1 LSCATVQKLE
11 FSPSGNEGSFLQ
23 TPFWGLFKSRHGWK
37 LIRARASFGAE
48 ENRSKAKEGAA
59 KENAL
64 KAQEAGGFDFSI
76 LVRSFA
82 RGFFSLA
89 YVPLFP
95 SEKAFKFLQA
105 QEGGKANDSASANE
119 GGVANDSDGSNEGG
133 LSDDS
138 AGSNEGGET
147 NSSAGSNE
155 GGKANDAAAPSP
167 KVFCAALDQLAAA
180 LKALLPANTICVR
193 FDPQVEFPEPDERDE
208 FNQSVKAAA
217 KKGRFLCKKNAVDI
231 QPPDTTQVDLTRT
244 EEEILAG
251 MKNKWRYNVNLAKRK
266 GVQIQKISGNSLNLS
281 DFVDIFYDLYKETSA
296 RDGIAMHAKAYYKD
310 LLELSAQEAQKGSD
324 VPQVNLYV
332 ASHEG
337 DKLGAIMTLFS
348 KTESVYLY
356 GCSSNKKR
364 NLMPNFLLQWTAMSD
379 AKAYGSCYYD
389 MYGMPPTDDPSHPMH
404 GLYLFKTGFGGRNV
418 HRAGSYDVPLKGIYK
433 LCVLA
438 EGARAFWHKKI
449 LKKIRGR

>member
-1 LSCATVQKLE
+1 MSGANVKKLE

-37 LIRARASFGAE
+37 LIRVRASFGAE
-48 ENRSKAKEGAA
+48 ENRSKAQDCAA

-64 KAQEAGGFDFSI
+64 KDQEAGGFDFSI
-76 LVRSFA
+76 MVRSFA

-89 YVPLFP
+89 YVPMFP
-95 SEKAFKFLQA
+95 NAEAFKALQA
-105 QEGGKANDSASANE
+105 QE
-119 GGVANDSDGSNEGG
+119 GGVANDSAGTKEGG
-133 LSDDS
+133 LS
-138 AGSNEGGET
+138 GF
-147 NSSAGSNE
+147 
-155 GGKANDAAAPSP
+155 AAALSP
-167 KVFCAALDQLAAA
+167 KVFCASLDQLAAA

-193 FDPQVEFPEPDERDE
+193 FDPQVEFSTPAERDS
-208 FNQSVKAAA
+208 FNADARLAA
-217 KKGRFLCKKNAVDI
+217 KKGRFLCEKNAVDI

-310 LLELSAQEAQKGSD
+310 LLELSAQEAQKGGD
-324 VPQVNLYV
+324 VPQVSLYV

-337 DKLGAIMTLFS
+337 DNLGAIMTLFS

-364 NLMPNFLLQWTAMSD
+364 NLMPNFLLQWTAMKD
-379 AKAYGSCYYD
+379 AKAYGSRYYD

>member
-1 LSCATVQKLE
+1 MSGVQIQKLD
-11 FSPSGNEGSFLQ
+11 FSINGNDGSFLQ
-23 TPFWGLFKSRHGWK
+23 TPFWGLFKSRHGWN
-37 LIRARASFGAE
+37 LIRARATIGETESTP
-48 ENRSKAKEGAA
+48 K
-59 KENAL
+59 
-64 KAQEAGGFDFSI
+64 QFDFSVM
-76 LVRSFA
+76 VRSFA

-89 YVPLFP
+89 YVPMFP
-95 SEKAFKFLQA
+95 SADAFKALQA
-105 QEGGKANDSASANE
+105 QDGANCGD
-119 GGVANDSDGSNEGG
+119 
-133 LSDDS
+133 
-138 AGSNEGGET
+138 
-147 NSSAGSNE
+147 
-155 GGKANDAAAPSP
+155 KNDAAEKLCSLLEEIAE
-167 KVFCAALDQLAAA
+167 A
-180 LKALLPANTICVR
+180 LKPLLPANTICVR
-193 FDPQVEFPEPDERDE
+193 FDPQVEFSTPAERDS
-208 FNQSVKAAA
+208 FNAAA
-217 KKGRFLCKKNAVDI
+217 RLGAKKIRSACKKNAVDI

-244 EEEILAG
+244 EDEILAA

-266 GVQIQKISGNSLNLS
+266 GVQIEKVSGNVHNLS

-310 LLELSAQEAQKGSD
+310 LLELSAQAAQKGGD

-332 ASHEG
+332 AKHE
-337 DKLGAIMTLFS
+337 DDYLGAIMTLFS

-379 AKAYGSCYYD
+379 AKAYGSRYYD

-418 HRAGSYDVPLKGIYK
+418 HRAGTYDVPLKGIYK

-438 EGARAFWHKKI
+438 EGARAFWHKKV

>member
-1 LSCATVQKLE
+1 MSGVQIQKLD
-11 FSPSGNEGSFLQ
+11 FSINGNDGSFLQ
-23 TPFWGLFKSRHGWK
+23 TPFWGLFKSRHGWN

-64 KAQEAGGFDFSI
+64 KAQETGGFDFSI

-95 SEKAFKFLQA
+95 NEKAFKFLQA
-105 QEGGKANDSASANE
+105 QEGGGANGSAS
-119 GGVANDSDGSNEGG
+119 SNEGG
-133 LSDDS
+133 LS
-138 AGSNEGGET
+138 G
-147 NSSAGSNE
+147 
-155 GGKANDAAAPSP
+155 DAAAPSP

-193 FDPQVEFPEPDERDE
+193 FDPQVEFPEPDERDA

-251 MKNKWRYNVNLAKRK
+251 MKSKWRYNVNLAKRK

-296 RDGIAMHAKAYYKD
+296 RDGIAMHAKSYYKD
-310 LLELSAQEAQKGSD
+310 LLVLSAQEAQKGSD
-324 VPQVNLYV
+324 VPQVSLYV

-337 DKLGAIMTLFS
+337 DNLGAIMTLFS

-379 AKAYGSCYYD
+379 AKAYGSRYYD

-404 GLYLFKTGFGGRNV
+404 GLYQFKTGFGGRNV

>member
-1 LSCATVQKLE
+1 MSGVQIQKLD
-11 FSPSGNEGSFLQ
+11 FSINGNYGSFLQ
-23 TPFWGLFKSRHGWK
+23 TPFWGLFKSRHGWN
-37 LIRARASFGAE
+37 LIRARASFSEE
-48 ENRSKAKEGAA
+48 ENRSKAKDGAA

-89 YVPLFP
+89 YVPMFP
-95 SEKAFKFLQA
+95 SAELLKAVGIN
-105 QEGGKANDSASANE
+105 GG
-119 GGVANDSDGSNEGG
+119 
-133 LSDDS
+133 
-138 AGSNEGGET
+138 AGSNEGDGA
-147 NSSAGSNE
+147 NDSAGSKE

-193 FDPQVEFPEPDERDE
+193 FDPQVEFSTPAERDS
-208 FNQSVKAAA
+208 FNAAA
-217 KKGRFLCKKNAVDI
+217 RLGAKKIRSACKKNAVDI

-244 EEEILAG
+244 EEEILAA
-251 MKNKWRYNVNLAKRK
+251 MKSKWRYNINLAARK
-266 GVQIQKISGNSLNLS
+266 GVVVQKTALDSSSIEKAID
-281 DFVDIFYDLYKETSA
+281 DFYALYKETSA
-296 RDGIAMHAKAYYKD
+296 RDGIAMHAKGYYKD

-324 VPQVNLYV
+324 VPQVNLYM

-337 DKLGAIMTLFS
+337 DNLGAIMTLFS

-364 NLMPNFLLQWTAMSD
+364 NLMPNFLLQWTAMKD
-379 AKAYGSCYYD
+379 AKAYGSRYYD

>member
-1 LSCATVQKLE
+1 MSCVTVQKLE

-48 ENRSKAKEGAA
+48 ENRSQAKEGAA

-95 SEKAFKFLQA
+95 NEKAFKFLQA
-105 QEGGKANDSASANE
+105 KE
-119 GGVANDSDGSNEGG
+119 GGVANDSSVANEGGETNSSDGSNEGG
-133 LSDDS
+133 LS
-138 AGSNEGGET
+138 GF
-147 NSSAGSNE
+147 
-155 GGKANDAAAPSP
+155 AAAPGP
-167 KVFCAALDQLAAA
+167 ETFCAALDQLAAA
-180 LKALLPANTICVR
+180 LKQLLPANTICVR
-193 FDPQVEFPEPDERDE
+193 FDPQVEFSEPDERDE
-208 FNQSVKAAA
+208 FNKSVKAAA

-266 GVQIQKISGNSLNLS
+266 GVQIQKISGNNLNLS

-337 DKLGAIMTLFS
+337 DNLGAIMTLFS

-379 AKAYGSCYYD
+379 AKAYGSRYYD

>member
-1 LSCATVQKLE
+1 MSGVTVQKLE

-37 LIRARASFGAE
+37 LIRARASFGD
-48 ENRSKAKEGAA
+48 EGAA
-59 KENAL
+59 KENPL
-64 KAQEAGGFDFSI
+64 KAQETGGFDFSI
-76 LVRSFA
+76 MVRSFA

-95 SEKAFKFLQA
+95 NERAFKFLQA
-105 QEGGKANDSASANE
+105 KE
-119 GGVANDSDGSNEGG
+119 GGVANDSA
-133 LSDDS
+133 S
-138 AGSNEGGET
+138 AKEGGET
-147 NSSAGSNE
+147 NSSASAKE

-193 FDPQVEFPEPDERDE
+193 FDPQVEFPEPDERDA
-208 FNQSVKAAA
+208 FNKSVKAAA

-244 EEEILAG
+244 EEEILAA
-251 MKNKWRYNVNLAKRK
+251 MKSKWRYNINLAARK
-266 GVQIQKISGNSLNLS
+266 GVVVQKTALDSSSIEKAID
-281 DFVDIFYDLYKETSA
+281 DFYALYKETSA
-296 RDGIAMHAKAYYKD
+296 RDGIAMHAKSYYKD

-337 DKLGAIMTLFS
+337 DNLGAIMTLFS

-364 NLMPNFLLQWTAMSD
+364 NLMPNFLLQWTAMKD
-379 AKAYGSCYYD
+379 AKAYGSRYYD

>member
-1 LSCATVQKLE
+1 MSCVTVQKLE

-82 RGFFSLA
+82 RGIFSLA

-95 SEKAFKFLQA
+95 NEKAFKFLQA
-105 QEGGKANDSASANE
+105 QER
-119 GGVANDSDGSNEGG
+119 GVAN
-133 LSDDS
+133 DS
-138 AGSNEGGET
+138 AGSNEGGLSGVT
-147 NSSAGSNE
+147 
-155 GGKANDAAAPSP
+155 AAPSP
-167 KVFCAALDQLAAA
+167 EAFCALLDQLAAA

-193 FDPQVEFPEPDERDE
+193 FDPQVEFSAPDERDE
-208 FNQSVKAAA
+208 FNKSVKAAA
-217 KKGRFLCKKNAVDI
+217 KKGRFLCEKNAVDI

-244 EEEILAG
+244 EEEILAA
-251 MKNKWRYNVNLAKRK
+251 MKNKWRYNINLSARK
-266 GVQIQKISGNSLNLS
+266 GVVVQKTSGNSLNLS

-296 RDGIAMHAKAYYKD
+296 RDGIAMHAKSYYKD

-364 NLMPNFLLQWTAMSD
+364 NLMPNFLLQWTAMKD
-379 AKAYGSCYYD
+379 AKAYGSRYYD

-438 EGARAFWHKKI
+438 EGGRAFWHKKI

>member
-1 LSCATVQKLE
+1 MSGVTVQKLE

-48 ENRSKAKEGAA
+48 ENRSQAKDGAA

-95 SEKAFKFLQA
+95 NEKAFKFLQA
-105 QEGGKANDSASANE
+105 KE
-119 GGVANDSDGSNEGG
+119 GGVANGSV
-133 LSDDS
+133 S
-138 AGSNEGGET
+138 SNEGGET

-208 FNQSVKAAA
+208 FNKSVKAAA

-244 EEEILAG
+244 EEEILAA
-251 MKNKWRYNVNLAKRK
+251 MKSKWRYNINLSARK
-266 GVQIQKISGNSLNLS
+266 GVVVQKTALDSSSIEKA
-281 DFVDIFYDLYKETSA
+281 VDIFYDLYKETSA

-337 DKLGAIMTLFS
+337 DNLGAIMTLFS

-364 NLMPNFLLQWTAMSD
+364 NLMPNFLLQWTAMKD
-379 AKAYGSCYYD
+379 AKTYGSRYYD

>member
-1 LSCATVQKLE
+1 MSGVTVQKLE
-11 FSPSGNEGSFLQ
+11 FSPSGNDGSFLQ

-37 LIRARASFGAE
+37 LIRARASFGEE
-48 ENRSKAKEGAA
+48 ENRPQAKEGAA

-76 LVRSFA
+76 MVRSFA

-95 SEKAFKFLQA
+95 NEKAFKFLQA
-105 QEGGKANDSASANE
+105 KE
-119 GGVANDSDGSNEGG
+119 GGVANDSASAKEGG
-133 LSDDS
+133 V
-138 AGSNEGGET
+138 
-147 NSSAGSNE
+147 
-155 GGKANDAAAPSP
+155 ANDAAAPSP
-167 KVFCAALDQLAAA
+167 KVFCSLLEEIAEA

-193 FDPQVEFPEPDERDE
+193 FDPQAEFPEPDERDA
-208 FNQSVKAAA
+208 FNKSVKAAA

-231 QPPDTTQVDLTRT
+231 QPPDTTQVDLMRT
-244 EEEILAG
+244 EEEILAA
-251 MKNKWRYNVNLAKRK
+251 MKSKA
-266 GVQIQKISGNSLNLS
+266 ID
-281 DFVDIFYDLYKETSA
+281 DFYALYKETSA
-296 RDGIAMHAKAYYKD
+296 RDGIAMHAKSYYKD

-337 DKLGAIMTLFS
+337 DNLGAIMTLFS

-364 NLMPNFLLQWTAMSD
+364 NLMPNFLLQWTAMKD
-379 AKAYGSCYYD
+379 AKAYGSRYYD

-418 HRAGSYDVPLKGIYK
+418 HRAGTYDVPLKGIYN

>member
-1 LSCATVQKLE
+1 MSGVQIQKLD
-11 FSPSGNEGSFLQ
+11 FSINGNDGSFLQ
-23 TPFWGLFKSRHGWK
+23 TPFWGLFKSRHGWS
-37 LIRARASFGAE
+37 LIRARASFGEE
-48 ENRSKAKEGAA
+48 ENRPQAKDGAA

-64 KAQEAGGFDFSI
+64 KTQEAGGFDFSI
-76 LVRSFA
+76 MVRSFA
-82 RGFFSLA
+82 RGIFSLA

-95 SEKAFKFLQA
+95 NENAFKFLQ
-105 QEGGKANDSASANE
+105 ANE
-119 GGVANDSDGSNEGG
+119 GGVANDSASAKEGG
-133 LSDDS
+133 VAND
-138 AGSNEGGET
+138 
-147 NSSAGSNE
+147 SAGSNE
-155 GGKANDAAAPSP
+155 GGKANVAAAPSP

-193 FDPQVEFPEPDERDE
+193 FDPQVEFPEPDERDA

-244 EEEILAG
+244 EEEILAA
-251 MKNKWRYNVNLAKRK
+251 MKSKWRYNINLAARK
-266 GVQIQKISGNSLNLS
+266 GVVVQKTALDSSSIEKAID
-281 DFVDIFYDLYKETSA
+281 DFYALYKETSA
-296 RDGIAMHAKAYYKD
+296 RDGIAMHAKSYYKD

-337 DKLGAIMTLFS
+337 DNLGAIMTLFS

-364 NLMPNFLLQWTAMSD
+364 NLMPNFLLQWTAMKD
-379 AKAYGSCYYD
+379 AKAYGSRYYD

>member
-1 LSCATVQKLE
+1 MSGVTVQKLE

-48 ENRSKAKEGAA
+48 ENRSQAKDGAA

-64 KAQEAGGFDFSI
+64 KSQEAGGFDFSI

-95 SEKAFKFLQA
+95 NAELLKAVGMN
-105 QEGGKANDSASANE
+105 GGASAKE
-119 GGVANDSDGSNEGG
+119 GGVANDSA
-133 LSDDS
+133 S
-138 AGSNEGGET
+138 AKD
-147 NSSAGSNE
+147 

-244 EEEILAG
+244 EEEILAA
-251 MKNKWRYNVNLAKRK
+251 MKNKWRYNINLSARK
-266 GVQIQKISGNSLNLS
+266 GVVVQKTALDSSSIEKAID
-281 DFVDIFYDLYKETSA
+281 DFYALYKETSA
-296 RDGIAMHAKAYYKD
+296 RDGIAMHAKSYYKD

-337 DKLGAIMTLFS
+337 DNLGAIMTLFS

-364 NLMPNFLLQWTAMSD
+364 NLMPNFLLQWTAMKD
-379 AKAYGSCYYD
+379 AKAYGSRYYD

>member
-1 LSCATVQKLE
+1 MSCVTVQKLE

-48 ENRSKAKEGAA
+48 EN
-59 KENAL
+59 AL
-64 KAQEAGGFDFSI
+64 KAQEAGVFDFSI
-76 LVRSFA
+76 MVRSFA

-95 SEKAFKFLQA
+95 NAELLKAVGMN
-105 QEGGKANDSASANE
+105 GGASAKE
-119 GGVANDSDGSNEGG
+119 GGVANDSAS
-133 LSDDS
+133 
-138 AGSNEGGET
+138 
-147 NSSAGSNE
+147 SNE

-167 KVFCAALDQLAAA
+167 KVFSTALDQLAAA

-193 FDPQVEFPEPDERDE
+193 FDPQVEFPEPDERDA
-208 FNQSVKAAA
+208 FNQSVKSAA

-244 EEEILAG
+244 EEEILAA
-251 MKNKWRYNVNLAKRK
+251 MKSKWRYNINLAARK
-266 GVQIQKISGNSLNLS
+266 GVVVQKTELDSSSIEKA
-281 DFVDIFYDLYKETSA
+281 VDIFYALYKETSA
-296 RDGIAMHAKAYYKD
+296 RDGIAMHAKSYYKD

-364 NLMPNFLLQWTAMSD
+364 NLMPNFLLQWTAMKD
-379 AKAYGSCYYD
+379 AKAYGSRYYD

>member
-1 LSCATVQKLE
+1 MSGVTVQKLE
-11 FSPSGNEGSFLQ
+11 FSSSGNEGSFLQ
-23 TPFWGLFKSRHGWK
+23 TPFWGLFKSRHGWN
-37 LIRARASFGAE
+37 LIRARASFGE
-48 ENRSKAKEGAA
+48 EEKRSQVKDGAD

-95 SEKAFKFLQA
+95 NAELLKAVGMN
-105 QEGGKANDSASANE
+105 GG
-119 GGVANDSDGSNEGG
+119 
-133 LSDDS
+133 
-138 AGSNEGGET
+138 AGSK
-147 NSSAGSNE
+147 E

-193 FDPQVEFPEPDERDE
+193 FDPQVEFPEPDERDA

-244 EEEILAG
+244 EEEILAA
-251 MKNKWRYNVNLAKRK
+251 MKSKWRYNINLAARK
-266 GVQIQKISGNSLNLS
+266 GVVVQKTALDSSSIEKAID
-281 DFVDIFYDLYKETSA
+281 DFYALYKETSA
-296 RDGIAMHAKAYYKD
+296 RDGIAMHAKSYYKD

-337 DKLGAIMTLFS
+337 DNLGAIMTLFS

-364 NLMPNFLLQWTAMSD
+364 NLMPNFLLQWTAMKD
-379 AKAYGSCYYD
+379 AKAYGSRYYD

>member
-1 LSCATVQKLE
+1 MSGVTVQKLE
-11 FSPSGNEGSFLQ
+11 FSPSGNDGSFLQ

-37 LIRARASFGAE
+37 LIRARASIG
-48 ENRSKAKEGAA
+48 KDGAA

-95 SEKAFKFLQA
+95 NEKAFKFLQA
-105 QEGGKANDSASANE
+105 QEGG
-119 GGVANDSDGSNEGG
+119 GANDSD
-133 LSDDS
+133 
-138 AGSNEGGET
+138 
-147 NSSAGSNE
+147 GSNE

-193 FDPQVEFPEPDERDE
+193 FDPQVEFSAPDERDA
-208 FNQSVKAAA
+208 FNKSVKAAA
-217 KKGRFLCKKNAVDI
+217 KKGRFSCEKNAVDI

-244 EEEILAG
+244 EEEILAA
-251 MKNKWRYNVNLAKRK
+251 MKSKWRYNINLSARK
-266 GVQIQKISGNSLNLS
+266 GVVVQKTALDSASGDN
-281 DFVDIFYDLYKETSA
+281 
-296 RDGIAMHAKAYYKD
+296 
-310 LLELSAQEAQKGSD
+310 
-324 VPQVNLYV
+324 
-332 ASHEG
+332 
-337 DKLGAIMTLFS
+337 LGAIMTLFS

-364 NLMPNFLLQWTAMSD
+364 NLMPNFLLQWTAMKD
-379 AKAYGSCYYD
+379 AKAYGSRYYD

>member
-1 LSCATVQKLE
+1 MSGVTVQKLE

-37 LIRARASFGAE
+37 LIRARASFGD
-48 ENRSKAKEGAA
+48 EGAA

-95 SEKAFKFLQA
+95 NEKAFKFLQA
-105 QEGGKANDSASANE
+105 KEGDGAND
-119 GGVANDSDGSNEGG
+119 
-133 LSDDS
+133 
-138 AGSNEGGET
+138 
-147 NSSAGSNE
+147 SAGSNE
-155 GGKANDAAAPSP
+155 GGKANDADAPSP

-208 FNQSVKAAA
+208 FNKSVKAAA

-244 EEEILAG
+244 EEEILAA
-251 MKNKWRYNVNLAKRK
+251 MKSKWRYNVNLAKKK
-266 GVQIQKISGNSLNLS
+266 GVQIQKVSGNSLNLS

-296 RDGIAMHAKAYYKD
+296 RDGIAMHAKSYYKD

-337 DKLGAIMTLFS
+337 DNLGAIMTLFS

-364 NLMPNFLLQWTAMSD
+364 NLMPNFLLQWTAMKD
-379 AKAYGSCYYD
+379 AKAYGSRYYD

>member
-1 LSCATVQKLE
+1 MSCATVQKLE

-37 LIRARASFGAE
+37 LIRARASFGD
-48 ENRSKAKEGAA
+48 EGAA

-105 QEGGKANDSASANE
+105 KEGGVANGSASANE
-119 GGVANDSDGSNEGG
+119 GGETNSSDGSNEGG
-133 LSDDS
+133 LS
-138 AGSNEGGET
+138 GV
-147 NSSAGSNE
+147 
-155 GGKANDAAAPSP
+155 AAAPSP
-167 KVFCAALDQLAAA
+167 KVFCAALDQLAAV
-180 LKALLPANTICVR
+180 LKALLPSNTICVR

-244 EEEILAG
+244 EEEILAS
-251 MKNKWRYNVNLAKRK
+251 MKSKWRYNINLSARK
-266 GVQIQKISGNSLNLS
+266 GVQIQKVSGNSLNLS

-296 RDGIAMHAKAYYKD
+296 RDGIAMHAKSYYKD

-337 DKLGAIMTLFS
+337 DNLGAIMTLFS

-364 NLMPNFLLQWTAMSD
+364 NLMPNFLLQWTAMKD
-379 AKAYGSCYYD
+379 AKAYGSRYYD

-404 GLYLFKTGFGGRNV
+404 GLYQFKTGFGGRNV

>member
-1 LSCATVQKLE
+1 MFGVTVQKLD
-11 FSPSGNEGSFLQ
+11 FSINGNDGSFLQ
-23 TPFWGLFKSRHGWK
+23 TPFWGLFKSRHGWN
-37 LIRARASFGAE
+37 LIRARAAFG
-48 ENRSKAKEGAA
+48 EGELSQ
-59 KENAL
+59 K
-64 KAQEAGGFDFSI
+64 QFDFSVM
-76 LVRSFA
+76 VRSFA

-89 YVPLFP
+89 YVPMFP
-95 SEKAFKFLQA
+95 NAEAFKALQA
-105 QEGGKANDSASANE
+105 QDCGSKDSAN
-119 GGVANDSDGSNEGG
+119 
-133 LSDDS
+133 SDD
-138 AGSNEGGET
+138 GG
-147 NSSAGSNE
+147 AD
-155 GGKANDAAAPSP
+155 GGDKNVAAQ
-167 KVFCAALDQLAAA
+167 KFCALLDEIAAA
-180 LKALLPANTICVR
+180 LKPLLPASTICVR
-193 FDPQVEFPEPDERDE
+193 FDPQVEFSTPAERDS
-208 FNQSVKAAA
+208 FNADARLAA
-217 KKGRFLCKKNAVDI
+217 KRIRSACKKNAVDI

-244 EEEILAG
+244 EEEILAA

-266 GVQIQKISGNSLNLS
+266 GVVVERISGNSLNLS

-310 LLELSAQEAQKGSD
+310 LLELSAQEAQKGNE

-337 DKLGAIMTLFS
+337 DNLGAIMTLFS

-379 AKAYGSCYYD
+379 AKAYGSRYYD

-418 HRAGSYDVPLKGIYK
+418 HRVGTYDVPLKGIYK

-438 EGARAFWHKKI
+438 EGARAFWHKKV

>member
-1 LSCATVQKLE
+1 MSGVQIQKLD
-11 FSPSGNEGSFLQ
+11 FSINGNEGSFLQ

-37 LIRARASFGAE
+37 LIRARASFGD
-48 ENRSKAKEGAA
+48 EGAA

-64 KAQEAGGFDFSI
+64 KAQETCGFDFSI

-82 RGFFSLA
+82 RGIFSLA

-95 SEKAFKFLQA
+95 NAELLKAV
-105 QEGGKANDSASANE
+105 GMNGDASAKE
-119 GGVANDSDGSNEGG
+119 GGVANDSA
-133 LSDDS
+133 S
-138 AGSNEGGET
+138 A
-147 NSSAGSNE
+147 NE

-193 FDPQVEFPEPDERDE
+193 FDPQVEFPEPDERDA
-208 FNQSVKAAA
+208 FNKSVKAAA
-217 KKGRFLCKKNAVDI
+217 KKSRFLCKKNAVDI

-244 EEEILAG
+244 EEEILAA
-251 MKNKWRYNVNLAKRK
+251 MKSKWRYNINLAARK
-266 GVQIQKISGNSLNLS
+266 GVVVQKTALDSSSIEKAID
-281 DFVDIFYDLYKETSA
+281 DFYALYKETSA
-296 RDGIAMHAKAYYKD
+296 RDGIAMHAKSYYKD

-364 NLMPNFLLQWTAMSD
+364 NLMPNFLLQWTAMKD
-379 AKAYGSCYYD
+379 AKAYGSRYYD

>member
-1 LSCATVQKLE
+1 ME

-23 TPFWGLFKSRHGWK
+23 TPFWGLFKSRHGRK

-48 ENRSKAKEGAA
+48 ENRSQAKEGAA

-76 LVRSFA
+76 LLRSFA

-95 SEKAFKFLQA
+95 NEKAFKFLQA
-105 QEGGKANDSASANE
+105 KEGDGAN
-119 GGVANDSDGSNEGG
+119 
-133 LSDDS
+133 DS
-138 AGSNEGGET
+138 AGSNAGGET

-155 GGKANDAAAPSP
+155 GGLSGVTAAPSP
-167 KVFCAALDQLAAA
+167 EAFCALLDQLAAA

-208 FNQSVKAAA
+208 FNKSVKAAA
-217 KKGRFLCKKNAVDI
+217 KKGRFLCEKNAVDI

-244 EEEILAG
+244 EEEILAA
-251 MKNKWRYNVNLAKRK
+251 MKNKWRYNINLSARK
-266 GVQIQKISGNSLNLS
+266 GVVVQKTALDSSSIEKAID
-281 DFVDIFYDLYKETSA
+281 DFYALYKETSA
-296 RDGIAMHAKAYYKD
+296 RDGIAMHAKSYYKD

-364 NLMPNFLLQWTAMSD
+364 NLMPNFLLQWTAMKD
-379 AKAYGSCYYD
+379 AKAYGSRCYD

-404 GLYLFKTGFGGRNV
+404 GLYLFKSGFGGRNV
-418 HRAGSYDVPLKGIYK
+418 HRAGSYDVPLKGIYS

>member
-1 LSCATVQKLE
+1 MSCVTVQKLE
-11 FSPSGNEGSFLQ
+11 FSPIGNEGSFLQ

-37 LIRARASFGAE
+37 LIRARASFCKE
-48 ENRSKAKEGAA
+48 ENRSQAKDGAA

-95 SEKAFKFLQA
+95 NAELLKAVGMNGGTSAK
-105 QEGGKANDSASANE
+105 EGDGANDSS
-119 GGVANDSDGSNEGG
+119 VA
-133 LSDDS
+133 
-138 AGSNEGGET
+138 NEGGET
-147 NSSAGSNE
+147 NSSASTNE
-155 GGKANDAAAPSP
+155 GGLSGFAAVPSP
-167 KVFCAALDQLAAA
+167 KVFCAALDQLAAS

-193 FDPQVEFPEPDERDE
+193 FDPQVEFSAPDERDA

-266 GVQIQKISGNSLNLS
+266 GVQIQKISGNNLNLS

-324 VPQVNLYV
+324 VPQVSLYV

-337 DKLGAIMTLFS
+337 DNLGAIMTLFS

-364 NLMPNFLLQWTAMSD
+364 NLMPNFLLQWTAMKD
-379 AKAYGSCYYD
+379 AKAYGSRYYD

>member
-1 LSCATVQKLE
+1 ME
-11 FSPSGNEGSFLQ
+11 FSPSGNGGSFLQ
-23 TPFWGLFKSRHGWK
+23 TPFWGLFKSRHGWN
-37 LIRARASFGAE
+37 LIRARASFG
-48 ENRSKAKEGAA
+48 EGELSQ
-59 KENAL
+59 K
-64 KAQEAGGFDFSI
+64 QFDFSI

-95 SEKAFKFLQA
+95 NADAFRLLQG
-105 QEGGKANDSASANE
+105 QEGGASVD
-119 GGVANDSDGSNEGG
+119 GGQKNG
-133 LSDDS
+133 
-138 AGSNEGGET
+138 
-147 NSSAGSNE
+147 
-155 GGKANDAAAPSP
+155 AAALSP
-167 KVFCAALDQLAAA
+167 ETFCEVLDSFAAA
-180 LKALLPANTICVR
+180 LKPLLPANTICVR
-193 FDPQVEFPEPDERDE
+193 FDPQVEFATPDERDS
-208 FNQSVKAAA
+208 FNAGVRLAA
-217 KKGRFLCKKNAVDI
+217 KKIRSSCKKNAVDI
-231 QPPDTTQVDLTRT
+231 QPPDTTQVDLIRT
-244 EEEILAG
+244 EEEILAA

-266 GVQIQKISGNSLNLS
+266 GVQIEKVSGNSLNLS
-281 DFVDIFYDLYKETSA
+281 DFVDIFYALYKETSA

-310 LLELSAQEAQKGSD
+310 LLELSAQEAQKGGD

-332 ASHEG
+332 AKHE
-337 DKLGAIMTLFS
+337 DDYLGAIMTLFS

-379 AKAYGSCYYD
+379 AKGYGSRYYD

-418 HRAGSYDVPLKGIYK
+418 HRAGTYDVPLKGIYK

-438 EGARAFWHKKI
+438 EGVRAFWHKKV

>member
-1 LSCATVQKLE
+1 MSCVTVQKLE

-48 ENRSKAKEGAA
+48 ENRSQAKDGAA

-105 QEGGKANDSASANE
+105 KE
-119 GGVANDSDGSNEGG
+119 GGVANGSA
-133 LSDDS
+133 S
-138 AGSNEGGET
+138 SNEGGET

-155 GGKANDAAAPSP
+155 GGLSGFAAAPSP
-167 KVFCAALDQLAAA
+167 KVFCAELDQLAAA
-180 LKALLPANTICVR
+180 LKALLPSNTICVR

-208 FNQSVKAAA
+208 FNKSVKAAA
-217 KKGRFLCKKNAVDI
+217 KKGRFLCEKNAVDI

-244 EEEILAG
+244 EEEILAA

-337 DKLGAIMTLFS
+337 DNLGAIMTLFS

-379 AKAYGSCYYD
+379 AKAYGSRYYD

>member
-1 LSCATVQKLE
+1 MSSATVQKLE

-37 LIRARASFGAE
+37 LIRARASFGD
-48 ENRSKAKEGAA
+48 EGAA

-95 SEKAFKFLQA
+95 SAQAF
-105 QEGGKANDSASANE
+105 
-119 GGVANDSDGSNEGG
+119 
-133 LSDDS
+133 
-138 AGSNEGGET
+138 GE
-147 NSSAGSNE
+147 
-155 GGKANDAAAPSP
+155 AAPSP
-167 KVFCAALDQLAAA
+167 EAFCALLDQLAAA
-180 LKALLPANTICVR
+180 LKPLLPANTICVR
-193 FDPQVEFPEPDERDE
+193 LDPQVEFSAPDERDA

-217 KKGRFLCKKNAVDI
+217 KKGRFLCEKNAVDI

-266 GVQIQKISGNSLNLS
+266 GVQIQKVSGNSLNLS

-296 RDGIAMHAKAYYKD
+296 RDGIAMHAKSYYKD

-337 DKLGAIMTLFS
+337 DNLGAIMTLFS

-364 NLMPNFLLQWTAMSD
+364 NLMPNFLLQWTAMKD
-379 AKAYGSCYYD
+379 AKAYGSRYYD

-418 HRAGSYDVPLKGIYK
+418 HRAGSYDVPLKGIYE

>member
-1 LSCATVQKLE
+1 MSCVTVQKLE

-48 ENRSKAKEGAA
+48 ENRSKA
-59 KENAL
+59 
-64 KAQEAGGFDFSI
+64 QEAGGFDFSI

-95 SEKAFKFLQA
+95 NEKAFKFLQA
-105 QEGGKANDSASANE
+105 KE
-119 GGVANDSDGSNEGG
+119 GGVANDSS
-133 LSDDS
+133 
-138 AGSNEGGET
+138 GSNEGGET
-147 NSSAGSNE
+147 NSSDGSNE
-155 GGKANDAAAPSP
+155 GGLSGDAAAPSP
-167 KVFCAALDQLAAA
+167 KVFCAALDQLASA

-193 FDPQVEFPEPDERDE
+193 FDPQVEFPEPDERDA

-217 KKGRFLCKKNAVDI
+217 KKGRFLCEKNAVDI

-244 EEEILAG
+244 EEEILAA
-251 MKNKWRYNVNLAKRK
+251 MKSKWRYNINLSARK
-266 GVQIQKISGNSLNLS
+266 GVVVQKTALDSSSIEKA
-281 DFVDIFYDLYKETSA
+281 VDIFYALYKETSA

-310 LLELSAQEAQKGSD
+310 LLELSAQEAKKGSD

-337 DKLGAIMTLFS
+337 DNLGAIMTLFS

-364 NLMPNFLLQWTAMSD
+364 NLMPNFLLQWTAMKD
-379 AKAYGSCYYD
+379 AKAYGSRYYD

>member
-1 LSCATVQKLE
+1 MSGVTVQKLE

-37 LIRARASFGAE
+37 LIRARAFFGD
-48 ENRSKAKEGAA
+48 EGAV

-95 SEKAFKFLQA
+95 NEKAFKFLQA
-105 QEGGKANDSASANE
+105 QEGG
-119 GGVANDSDGSNEGG
+119 VAND
-133 LSDDS
+133 
-138 AGSNEGGET
+138 
-147 NSSAGSNE
+147 SAGSNE
-155 GGKANDAAAPSP
+155 GGKANDAAVPSP
-167 KVFCAALDQLAAA
+167 ETFCAALDQLAAA

-193 FDPQVEFPEPDERDE
+193 FDPQVEFPEPAERDA

-217 KKGRFLCKKNAVDI
+217 KEGRFLCKKNAVDI

-281 DFVDIFYDLYKETSA
+281 DFVDIFYALYKETSA
-296 RDGIAMHAKAYYKD
+296 RDGIAMHAKSYYKD
-310 LLELSAQEAQKGSD
+310 LLELSAQESQKGSD

-337 DKLGAIMTLFS
+337 DNLGAIMTLFS

-364 NLMPNFLLQWTAMSD
+364 NLMPNFLLQWTAMKD
-379 AKAYGSCYYD
+379 AKAYGSRYYD